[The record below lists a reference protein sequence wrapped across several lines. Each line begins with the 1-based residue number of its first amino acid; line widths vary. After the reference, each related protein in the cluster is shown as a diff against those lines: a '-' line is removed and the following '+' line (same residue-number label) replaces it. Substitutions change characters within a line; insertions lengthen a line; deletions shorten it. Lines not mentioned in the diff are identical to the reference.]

1 MKTLIAKNGMG
12 FELLVKITEFRK
24 INTDGEF
31 TIPVQKIGD
40 EKNSFILDMN
50 GEFIFHR
57 LLKNK
62 AKFLDEKSYID
73 NDYIHFITKKKGEKR
88 ENGKTFIF
96 EGGSVKDLQEF
107 LENCSLNENAKISK
121 FSIFV
126 PETEQE
132 KKDRILKEEL
142 LLLSKKFNVS
152 LEDIVK
158 KIGEAK

>member
-1 MKTLIAKNGMG
+1 MFVDEVVLKVKAGDGGNGCTSFRREKYVPMGGPNGGNGGKGSSIIFKVDKGLHTLLDLKY
-12 FELLVKITEFRK
+12 
-24 INTDGEF
+24 
-31 TIPVQKIGD
+31 QKEIKG
-40 EKNSFILDMN
+40 
-50 GEFIFHR
+50 
-57 LLKNK
+57 
-62 AKFLDEKSYID
+62 
-73 NDYIHFITKKKGEKR
+73 KKG

-107 LENCSLNENAKISK
+107 LENCSLNENTKITK